1 MRIAVA
7 ALIVV
12 SGCASTQSFV
22 FRPTETP
29 NLTSDNR
36 AVARYVV
43 PRVLPRGEIF
53 VTSDGVVEKG
63 GEKDPTPTLHVR
75 ATLFNV
81 AGESAW
87 ALDIREQLV
96 TLPGGVQ
103 IPASRVET
111 TVPGAP
117 ILAVAPGERVPMDLY
132 FPLPESLQSATRIP
146 AFDFIWQVTTDRK
159 RAAGAVPFGR
169 FDAEEASSGRA
180 TVATSTTRPTSP
192 Y

>member
-1 MRIAVA
+1 MRISVL

-12 SGCASTQSFV
+12 SGCATTQSFV

-29 NLTSDNR
+29 NLTSDNQ

-53 VTSDGVVEKG
+53 VTSEGVVKADTREG
-63 GEKDPTPTLHVR
+63 LPSLHVR

-81 AGESAW
+81 AGETAW
-87 ALDIREQLV
+87 AVDVRDQLV

-103 IPASRVET
+103 IHASRVET
-111 TVPGAP
+111 AAPGAP
-117 ILAVAPGERVPMDLY
+117 ILAIAPGERIAMDLY
-132 FPLPESLQSATRIP
+132 FTLPDAQQSAERIP

-169 FDAEEASSGRA
+169 FDGEPASGGRA
-180 TVATSTTRPTSP
+180 TVATSKPAPATAF
-192 Y
+192 